1 MSGFNLNEQ
10 STRRYRKVNIH
21 RASLGIVTNTT
32 GVDEEVADGVE
43 GGLTVDAE
51 VEVVVGED
59 IDDVVDDGLVELE
72 QPAPQ
77 HLVHHRARHLRH
89 RRRRSSVQSDSRNG
103 DEDAPEPN
111 SEMVPMRAGVA
122 LLFFAAGGRIRN

>member
-1 MSGFNLNEQ
+1 MN
-10 STRRYRKVNIH
+10 TH
-21 RASLGIVTNTT
+21 RTSLGIVTNTT
-32 GVDEEVADGVE
+32 GVDKEVADGVE
-43 GGLTVDAE
+43 GALAVDAE
-51 VEVVVGED
+51 VEVIVGED

-89 RRRRSSVQSDSRNG
+89 RRRRRSSVQNDSLNG

-111 SEMVPMRAGVA
+111 SEMVPMRG
-122 LLFFAAGGRIRN
+122 LFYFSLQLVGEYGANKKIRKISL